1 MKLFDYQNYYFIGIG
16 GIGVSAIARML
27 KEKGKNVSGSDS
39 SKSEITEDLE
49 KTGIKINIGQKAE
62 NIKEDT
68 EVVIYTIAIPENNP
82 ELLEARNRG
91 IVCKTY
97 PEALG
102 EISKEMYTV
111 AISGTHG
118 KTTTTGMISHI
129 MKEAGLDP
137 TVIIGSKLN
146 GKNSNFLSG
155 KSNYLVVEACEY
167 KRSFLNLSPQIL
179 VITNIEADHL
189 DYYKDLEDIKN
200 AFREI
205 ANKVPEDGFIITD
218 LESQNIQDC
227 LVEAKAKVINY
238 KDIKENLEIK
248 LPGEHNQ
255 DNAKAAIKTLES
267 LGVEKEKC
275 IEYIKSFHG
284 TWRRLEYKGEKDNTV
299 YYDDYAHHPT
309 EIRASLL
316 ALKQKYPERE
326 IICVFEAHQ
335 QSRTKLLFNDF
346 IQALSLSDK
355 VYLAPILTVREEF
368 DPTITNTLLS
378 DAINKNSNKELA
390 ETVENVEELKQKL
403 ENIKTDPS
411 VQAGKP
417 LCVVLM
423 GAGNIYTWTKKLL

>member
-62 NIKEDT
+62 NIKEDI

-82 ELLEARNRG
+82 ELLEAINRG

-102 EISKEMYTV
+102 ELSKEMFTV

-118 KTTTTGMISHI
+118 KTTTTGMLAHI
-129 MKEAGLDP
+129 MKEADLDP

-167 KRSFLNLSPQIL
+167 KRSFLNLSPKIL

-189 DYYKDLEDIKN
+189 DYYKDIVDIKN

-205 ANKVPEDGFIITD
+205 ANKVPEDGFVITD
-218 LESQNIQDC
+218 LESQNIKDC
-227 LVEAKAKVINY
+227 LVEARVKVINY
-238 KDIKENLEIK
+238 RDIKEQIEIE
-248 LPGEHNQ
+248 LPGEHNIE
-255 DNAKAAIKTLES
+255 NAKAAISALES
-267 LGVEKEKC
+267 LGIEKRKGF
-275 IEYIKSFHG
+275 EYIKNFQG
-284 TWRRLEYKGEKDNTV
+284 TWRRLEYKGENGSSV

-309 EIRASLL
+309 EIKASLL
-316 ALKQKYPERE
+316 ALKEKYPERE
-326 IICVFEAHQ
+326 IVCVFEAHQ

-346 IQALSLSDK
+346 VQALSLADK
-355 VYLAPILTVREEF
+355 VLLAPILTVREAF
-368 DPTITNTLLS
+368 DPTMTNTVLKN
-378 DAINKNSNKELA
+378 AINKNSNTDIA
-390 ETVENVEELKQKL
+390 DTVQNSEELKQKL
-403 ENIKTDPS
+403 ENIKTE
-411 VQAGKP
+411 KP
-417 LCVVLM
+417 LCIVLM
-423 GAGNIYTWTKKLL
+423 GAGNIYTWTKGLI